1 MYTSESR
8 SGQWNRN
15 DEREVGLSSSI
26 CYFPLG
32 EYKRG
37 LLLKGVLFHF
47 KCDFQLVDKFHPLLN
62 REL

>member
-32 EYKRG
+32 EYKKRTP
-37 LLLKGVLFHF
+37 LKGVLFHF
-47 KCDFQLVDKFHPLLN
+47 
-62 REL
+62 

>member
-26 CYFPLG
+26 YVTFPLG
-32 EYKRG
+32 EYKKEDSFS
-37 LLLKGVLFHF
+37 KGVLFLF
-47 KCDFQLVDKFHPLLN
+47 ID
-62 REL
+62 EI

>member
-1 MYTSESR
+1 MYTNESK

-47 KCDFQLVDKFHPLLN
+47 
-62 REL
+62 